1 MTRRLLLALALLSAA
16 ALAFAAPVRK
26 PHAQPMKA
34 AKEAAKEPAKPALPD
49 SAAVVA
55 LLAGVHNGAC
65 PLPGLATGGQPAADH
80 VAALAKAGFTTVLDL
95 RAADEERGFDE
106 GAAMKSSGLRYVR
119 VPVTPA
125 TLDDSVFVEVRRLMT
140 ETGGKG
146 VFVHCASGNRVGAV
160 LIPWLV
166 LDQGWDIERA
176 VSTARAGGLKSAELE
191 AKARDY
197 VARARAKG

>member
-1 MTRRLLLALALLSAA
+1 MIRRLLLVFTLLLAAAWVSAA
-16 ALAFAAPVRK
+16 PYRK
-26 PHAQPMKA
+26 PHAQPMKV
-34 AKEAAKEPAKPALPD
+34 AKEAAKEVAKPALPD

-65 PLPGLATGGQPAADH
+65 PLPGLATGGQPAAEH
-80 VAALAKAGFTTVLDL
+80 LAALAKAGFTTVLDL
-95 RAADEERGFDE
+95 RAADEARGIDE
-106 GAAMKSSGLRYVR
+106 DAAMKTSGLRYVK

-125 TLDDSVFVEVRRLMT
+125 TLDDSVFAEVRKLMT

-166 LDQGWDIERA
+166 LDQGWDVERA
-176 VSTARAGGLKSAELE
+176 VTTAKAGGLKSPELE

-197 VARARAKG
+197 VARSRTKG